1 MPIKIG
7 FLMSKKRTLVP
18 VFQLTVF
25 AILLALIFKSS
36 NPIQSVDLINFS
48 IFTLMWCALSAIMQ
62 RGWIPNQWWVHIIA
76 LIGTIIWSL
85 VISRYI

>member
-7 FLMSKKRTLVP
+7 FLMSKKRTLAQ

-62 RGWIPNQWWVHIIA
+62 RGWIPNRWWIHITA
-76 LIGTIIWSL
+76 LAGTIIWSF
-85 VISRYI
+85 VISHYI

>member
-1 MPIKIG
+1 MSIKIG
-7 FLMSKKRTLVP
+7 FLMSKERTLAQ

-25 AILLALIFKSS
+25 AILIALIFKAS
-36 NPIQSVDLINFS
+36 NPIQSADLINFS

-62 RGWIPNQWWVHIIA
+62 RGWIPNRWWVHITA
-76 LIGTIIWSL
+76 LVGTIVWSL